1 MASWALFLSL
11 VVFLPFAL
19 LVSAAL
25 AITVLVRS
33 KDGRPHGKGRAIAA
47 LVIDGCWLLAIVVV
61 GILALV
67 GVGDPDRDSS
77 GRVVESTVTSIG
89 DLRVGDCFDQEAT
102 LHTGDETA
110 DVAEA
115 TVKPCS
121 QPHQFEEYATFEL
134 DPGSY
139 PGEDAISRIAEQRC
153 FGMLRAYAGSPAKL
167 REYSVYYF
175 FPRPVDW
182 KLRHDRLVQCLLGHD
197 DGPTTGSLRRS

>member
-1 MASWALFLSL
+1 MSDTPPPLTPPGDSPPPDPPSYPTPGPPAGDAYGRFPARDGVPSAGPGQPAYPPYPVPAPSPYGYYPGYAPAL
-11 VVFLPFAL
+11 PPP
-19 LVSAAL
+19 
-25 AITVLVRS
+25 T
-33 KDGRPHGKGRAIAA
+33 
-47 LVIDGCWLLAIVVV
+47 
-61 GILALV
+61 
-67 GVGDPDRDSS
+67 
-77 GRVVESTVTSIG
+77 TTIG

-102 LHTGDETA
+102 LHTGNETA